1 MISFLEF
8 VLHNRLPGDMVEVDL
23 QGGKVTHHEE
33 KVGHHEGKVGL
44 QEGKVG
50 LHEETGDVMSTSF
63 IALSFTLSFHNFTVH
78 MYTRGEGEGR
88 VVNNE

>member
-1 MISFLEF
+1 
-8 VLHNRLPGDMVEVDL
+8 MVEVDL

-44 QEGKVG
+44 QGGKVG

-63 IALSFTLSFHNFTVH
+63 IALSFTVSQCICSPG
-78 MYTRGEGEGR
+78 GEGDGW
-88 VVNNE
+88 VVNND